1 MKKKMDKLVLEQ
13 VETIK
18 ESIISRFDIQKEFV
32 DTIMKKM
39 LDDYSDLITSNYC
52 LNNVY
57 DNPILVYKIFLSICL
72 NFEFDKDRMNEFP
85 INDEY
90 INNFCQRIVA
100 QIIYSDLN
108 DSSFQ
113 MSKTINHPAILS
125 LLSISGMIKYRTNY
139 DNVFLNKKFKKDF
152 SPIFILLK
160 EAMESLEGVLLL
172 IANKSFSQ
180 AMTVYR
186 LYLEQII
193 TSTALL
199 KNYKLIDK
207 YYEFQELT
215 IKYAK
220 DTSDPDV
227 LKIIEEKQIPA
238 RDVKSFLNYGW
249 IEFMKGFDELPK
261 RRYSIKVM
269 AKLTDMDNIYEIYSD
284 STNYVHMNLLYADT
298 DWVKETN
305 KLIETIFATIIGI
318 IINYRRFTGFDFIYK
333 NIDLSKEVASIF
345 SEYEKILL
353 SKDYSYDVLRLKSA

>member
-18 ESIISRFDIQKEFV
+18 ESIINRFDIQKDFV
-32 DTIMKKM
+32 NTIMNTI
-39 LDDYSDLITSNYC
+39 LDNYSEMITINYN
-52 LNNVY
+52 LNSIY
-57 DNPILVYKIFLSICL
+57 DNPILVYKIILSICL
-72 NFEFDKDRMNEFP
+72 NYEFDKDRMNNF
-85 INDEY
+85 IVSDEY
-90 INNFCQRIVA
+90 VNNFCQRIVA
-100 QIIYSDLN
+100 QMIYSDLN

-113 MSKTINHPAILS
+113 MSKVINHPALLS
-125 LLSISGMIKYRTNY
+125 LLAISGIIKYRTSF
-139 DNVFLNKKFKKDF
+139 DNSFLAKKHKKDF

-199 KNYKLIDK
+199 KNFKLIDK

-215 IKYAK
+215 IKYARN
-220 DTSDPDV
+220 TSDPDV

-249 IEFMKGFDELPK
+249 IEYMDGFNDLPK

-269 AKLTDMDNIYEIYSD
+269 SKLCDMEKIYEVYSD
-284 STNYVHMNLLYADT
+284 STNYVHMNLLYADV
-298 DWVKETN
+298 DWIKEVN
-305 KLIETIFATIIGI
+305 KLLETTFATIIGI
-318 IINYRRFTGFDFIYK
+318 IINYKRFTGFDFIYK
-333 NIDLSKEVASIF
+333 NIDLSKEIASIF
-345 SEYEKILL
+345 SEYEKTLL
-353 SKDYSYDVLRLKSA
+353 SKNYSFDILRLKNA